1 MIKTDEFGGVTVG
14 GMIDSLFAE
23 YAAAGRAIARGA
35 ISEGYDE
42 RVLRALF
49 ELCFSG
55 VMEVLEEVEKK

>member
-1 MIKTDEFGGVTVG
+1 MIKTDEFGRVTVG

-42 RVLRALF
+42 RALRVVF
-49 ELCFSG
+49 EACFSM
-55 VMEVLEEVEKK
+55 VMEVLEEEEK